1 MKERTLCLPRFL
13 VRRDGMVLISTLLIL
28 ASVSMI
34 ALGMSSDTSSDV
46 RIAGNRKQFEQT
58 FHLADGA
65 ADLGVQVLL
74 DHLDDTVE
82 PEDDYPGTESIPL
95 IDGQLYMSGF
105 HRDANLLADI
115 QGYPENDNADDP
127 DPDEPL
133 RADEAR
139 ENGHP
144 ADLSFDLTAPS
155 GSNFSNS
162 SMTVDIDRLS
172 ANLLV
177 GSSIE
182 FAAGYEGVGRG
193 AGAGSVAVYYAVHTR
208 SGAQTASSITS
219 EVSTVYRK
227 VSQVI
232 GGGE

>member
-1 MKERTLCLPRFL
+1 MKERPLCLPKFL

-82 PEDDYPGTESIPL
+82 PEDDYPGTESISL
-95 IDGQLYMSGF
+95 VDGQLYMSGF
-105 HRDANLLADI
+105 HRDANLLEDI
-115 QGYPENDNADDP
+115 QGYSGNDNDVDP
-127 DPDEPL
+127 G
-133 RADEAR
+133 
-139 ENGHP
+139 NGNP
-144 ADLSFDLTAPS
+144 DLSFDLTAPS
-155 GSNFSNS
+155 GSTFTNS
-162 SMTVDIDRLS
+162 SITVDIDRLS

-182 FAAGYEGVGRG
+182 FAAGYEGVGKG
-193 AGAGSVAVYYAVHTR
+193 ASAGSVAVYYAVHTR
-208 SGAQTASSITS
+208 SGAQSASSITS

>member
-1 MKERTLCLPRFL
+1 VKERPLCLPRFL

-58 FHLADGA
+58 FHVADGA

-74 DHLDDTVE
+74 DHLGDTVE
-82 PEDDYPGTESIPL
+82 PEDDYPGTEPISL
-95 IDGQLYMSGF
+95 VDGQLYMSGF

-115 QGYPENDNADDP
+115 QGYEEGNDNAEDP
-127 DPDEPL
+127 DPD
-133 RADEAR
+133 
-139 ENGHP
+139 NGYP

-155 GSNFSNS
+155 GSTFTNS
-162 SMTVDIDRLS
+162 SMTVDIDHLGRKFLD
-172 ANLLV
+172 

-182 FAAGYEGVGRG
+182 FAAGYEGVGKAAS
-193 AGAGSVAVYYAVHTR
+193 AGGVAVYLAVHAR
-208 SGAQTASSITS
+208 SGAQSASSITS

>member
-115 QGYPENDNADDP
+115 QGYDGNDNAEDP
-127 DPDEPL
+127 DPD
-133 RADEAR
+133 
-139 ENGHP
+139 NGYP

-182 FAAGYEGVGRG
+182 FAAGYEGVGKG
-193 AGAGSVAVYYAVHTR
+193 ASAGSVAVYYAVHTR